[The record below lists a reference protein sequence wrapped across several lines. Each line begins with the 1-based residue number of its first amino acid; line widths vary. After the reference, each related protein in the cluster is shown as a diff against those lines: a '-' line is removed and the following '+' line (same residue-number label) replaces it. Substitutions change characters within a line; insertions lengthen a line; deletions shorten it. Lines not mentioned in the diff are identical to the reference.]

1 MWMSAEEQMTW
12 AAVGIATRFPS
23 TRPRNYDDIDLRL
36 VCVRPEP
43 VEHSGE
49 RIDVDAIPS
58 NDNGEDSGDG
68 DDDAAP
74 GLAVV
79 WLLLGAMTMAAT
91 FVPAL

>member
-1 MWMSAEEQMTW
+1 MTW

-43 VEHSGE
+43 VEDSGE
-49 RIDVDAIPS
+49 RIDVNVIPS

-68 DDDAAP
+68 DGDGGGDDNAAP
-74 GLAVV
+74 GLRVV
-79 WLLLGAMTMAAT
+79 WLLLGAMTIAAT